1 MEFILRI
8 LKIRKELNG
17 KSFTI
22 NIFVNTKI
30 KFLNKSPCNTKFDFS
45 TSEDL
50 NTSADIQVY
59 INQLLFDNF

>member
-1 MEFILRI
+1 MEFILRM
-8 LKIRKELNG
+8 LKIREELNG

-30 KFLNKSPCNTKFDFS
+30 KFLNKPPCNTKFDFS

-50 NTSADIQVY
+50 NTSADI
-59 INQLLFDNF
+59 